1 MKRREFMTYLFVKSP
16 ARTTMVLLTTLL
28 AVLFFSTS
36 AGAAIY
42 DDFTSPGINT
52 DKWTISGDGFTQ
64 PGDGYLHYLSDT
76 PVNEKLTS
84 TTVFPSGIFTMPFA
98 DYLSDNNAPAGEGL
112 GSVVALGLGSR
123 NSGAWVRI
131 ERGQVLGTS
140 DGQYIEV
147 NWCFRNS
154 NGEWSKIYVNYV
166 RSDITSGALQLRYDG
181 TNVTFYYRTLKT
193 DPWTQMVITGQ
204 GGYPVL
210 DNNGRTQPLVITPG
224 WTTPIPM
231 FIQALPGGDDGTPS
245 YTLSFKVDNVRN
257 NSLPMAKIVD
267 KLHDIITAIHSLE
280 TFYFK
285 NANQQDALTKK
296 LHAVVR
302 MVYRGFYADAL
313 DKLQKDILQKTDG
326 CAAMGRPD
334 KNDWITDCC
343 AQDNVYPLIIET
355 ISLLQGLI

>member
-1 MKRREFMTYLFVKSP
+1 
-16 ARTTMVLLTTLL
+16 MVLLTTLL

-98 DYLSDNNAPAGEGL
+98 EYLSDNNAPAGEGL
-112 GSVVALGLGSR
+112 GSVAALGLGSR
-123 NSGAWVRI
+123 DSGAWVRI

-147 NWCFRNS
+147 NWSFRNS

-166 RSDITSGALQLRYDG
+166 QAVITSGFLQLRYDG
-181 TNVTFYYRTLKT
+181 TNVTFFYRTLKT

-204 GGYPVL
+204 GGLPIN
-210 DNNGRTQPLVITPG
+210 DANGQTQPLVITPG
-224 WTTPIPM
+224 WTMAVPM
-231 FIQALPGGDDGTPS
+231 FIQALPGGAIGTPY
-245 YTLSFKVDNVRN
+245 YTLSFKVDNISIDSPVVDVVESLQNIIAAIN
-257 NSLPMAKIVD
+257 NLD
-267 KLHDIITAIHSLE
+267 KD
-280 TFYFK
+280 YFK
-285 NANQQDALTKK
+285 NANQQNALTKK
-296 LHAVVR
+296 LHAFVEKVEQ
-302 MVYRGFYADAL
+302 GFYTDSIH
-313 DKLQKDILQKTDG
+313 KLQKDILQKTDG
-326 CAAMGRPD
+326 CAAKGRSD
-334 KNDWITDCC
+334 KNDWITDCDG
-343 AQDNVYPLIIET
+343 QNKVYPLIVDT
-355 ISLLQGLI
+355 ISVLQLFI